1 MNNEV
6 SKPAHYQGDGI
17 ECMEAMESM
26 MNALKETPALP
37 PIVSYWW
44 GCAFKYLWRWPLK
57 HGRQDLEKAV
67 QCIVYLLNEIAIYPD
82 EGKELVDKELVEFVE
97 RIREAVSEY
106 QDLTLFGED
115 YIHADKHKNLRN
127 SLLNFIDESCEYL
140 YERDEAL
147 AECTDLYE
155 KKELVEINMKSWKAT
170 AVKESIRADRLEEE
184 NAELEAELDELSFQ
198 HQSLQN
204 ECLSL
209 KARIVELED
218 EDDE

>member
-1 MNNEV
+1 MLDEV

-26 MNALKETPALP
+26 MNALKDKQELP

-67 QCIVYLLNEIAIYPD
+67 QCILYLLNEIAIYPD
-82 EGKELVDKELVEFVE
+82 EGKELVDKEFVKFVE
-97 RIREAVSEY
+97 RLREAILKKA
-106 QDLTLFGED
+106 DLTIFGED
-115 YIHADKHKNLRN
+115 YTHYENLLDAQMYGAAMKAAAATMRD
-127 SLLNFIDESCEYL
+127 L
-140 YERDEAL
+140 RDEAL

-155 KKELVEINMKSWKAT
+155 KWDISKINMRSWKDQFVEET
-170 AVKESIRADRLEEE
+170 IRADRLEEE
-184 NAELEAELDELSFQ
+184 NAELEAELDRLSFK

-209 KARIVELED
+209 KARIAELE
-218 EDDE
+218 E

>member
-1 MNNEV
+1 MLDEV

-26 MNALKETPALP
+26 MNALKDKQELP
-37 PIVSYWW
+37 PTVSYWW

-57 HGRQDLEKAV
+57 NGRQDLEKAV
-67 QCIVYLLNEIAIYPD
+67 QCLIYLLNDIMICPYGE
-82 EGKELVDKELVEFVE
+82 KELVDKELVEFVE
-97 RIREAVSEY
+97 RVREAVLKKD
-106 QDLTLFGED
+106 DLTLFGE
-115 YIHADKHKNLRN
+115 
-127 SLLNFIDESCEYL
+127 EYTHFEKVMDAEM
-140 YERDEAL
+140 YGSAMKAAVAIMRDQRDEAL

-155 KKELVEINMKSWKAT
+155 KKELIETDIKSLKEL
-170 AVKESIRADRLEEE
+170 VVGESIRADRFEEE

-209 KARIVELED
+209 KARIAELE
-218 EDDE
+218 E

>member
-1 MNNEV
+1 MLDEV

-26 MNALKETPALP
+26 MNALKDKEGLP
-37 PIVSYWW
+37 SIVSYWW

-97 RIREAVSEY
+97 RVREAVSEH

-127 SLLNFIDESCEYL
+127 SLGNFINDACEYV
-140 YERDEAL
+140 YGFESERDEAL

-155 KKELVEINMKSWKAT
+155 KKELVEISVESWKAT

-184 NAELEAELDELSFQ
+184 YAELEAELDELSFQ

-209 KARIVELED
+209 KARIAELE
-218 EDDE
+218 E

>member
-67 QCIVYLLNEIAIYPD
+67 QCIIYLLNEIAIYPD
-82 EGKELVDKELVEFVE
+82 EGKELVDKELVKFVE
-97 RIREAVSEY
+97 RIREAVSKRS
-106 QDLTLFGED
+106 DLTLFGE
-115 YIHADKHKNLRN
+115 
-127 SLLNFIDESCEYL
+127 EYTHFENVMDAEM
-140 YERDEAL
+140 YGSAMKASAAIMRDQRDEAL
-147 AECTDLYE
+147 AECTELYE
-155 KKELVEINMKSWKAT
+155 KWDISKINMRSWRDQFK
-170 AVKESIRADRLEEE
+170 KETERADRLEEE
-184 NAELEAELDELSFQ
+184 NAELEAELEELSFQ

-209 KARIVELED
+209 KACIAELEG
-218 EDDE
+218 